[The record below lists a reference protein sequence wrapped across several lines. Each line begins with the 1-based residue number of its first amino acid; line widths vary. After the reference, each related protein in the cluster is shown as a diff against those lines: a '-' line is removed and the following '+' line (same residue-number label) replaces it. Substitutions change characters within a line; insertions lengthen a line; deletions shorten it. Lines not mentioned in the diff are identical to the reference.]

1 MKERFKALHAAMI
14 EAIHTEA
21 NKATPGNAK
30 RIYNKAQAIHQKI
43 VEDRQYTI
51 APAEFEHIWINS
63 NAVTLRGTRSMQ
75 VNLWS
80 KNIIA
85 QPQSDEE
92 EELQVR
98 KIEIYTD
105 GSGKDREA
113 GWGFVVV
120 EDNKETHAEC
130 GRVKTGKDK
139 ELPSK
144 GTNNT
149 GELEAIKQALGWI
162 EKHKPAQVWIRY
174 DSQYAANMTQGI
186 WRPKQHKEY
195 IKYIREKEREAN
207 KRSSVHWKHV
217 KGHSGDTW
225 NDRADELAE
234 EGRKIQP
241 EINTEGEEGNQT
253 QNTVGTR
260 QVLTTLGPTGWGES
274 TCHYYRYKG
283 EVARILRATT
293 KLGELNLPPRAKGYT
308 TAELEHAS
316 AETKTNIETD
326 PHSNIQS
333 KQQANARV
341 DRAYATLVNKKVQR
355 AELQKAKIRTC
366 SREMSL
372 KVNAANLDTAF
383 VTEKIGR
390 EEENLT
396 VLRMITDL
404 RGKQQTTQPVVT
416 ARYFERD
423 VSKRL
428 REAGHIRKSYEK
440 YEEID
445 NPLLWPMAT
454 KEALLSYTCM
464 EIEFAEIRE
473 SKQRR
478 KPNWRVLQYL
488 RRLQASKGKEVTEE
502 ERWIKRLEAEGY
514 KAEAVERIIQV
525 CEENDIEVICVKES
539 KLLIKAMDET
549 DTNQTLELIL
559 NKVNEN
565 RERQVEAKSTEV
577 IHPYTAESDTS
588 ACMQAD

>member
-1 MKERFKALHAAMI
+1 
-14 EAIHTEA
+14 
-21 NKATPGNAK
+21 
-30 RIYNKAQAIHQKI
+30 
-43 VEDRQYTI
+43 
-51 APAEFEHIWINS
+51 
-63 NAVTLRGTRSMQ
+63 
-75 VNLWS
+75 
-80 KNIIA
+80 
-85 QPQSDEE
+85 
-92 EELQVR
+92 
-98 KIEIYTD
+98 
-105 GSGKDREA
+105 
-113 GWGFVVV
+113 
-120 EDNKETHAEC
+120 
-130 GRVKTGKDK
+130 
-139 ELPSK
+139 
-144 GTNNT
+144 
-149 GELEAIKQALGWI
+149 
-162 EKHKPAQVWIRY
+162 
-174 DSQYAANMTQGI
+174 
-186 WRPKQHKEY
+186 
-195 IKYIREKEREAN
+195 
-207 KRSSVHWKHV
+207 
-217 KGHSGDTW
+217 
-225 NDRADELAE
+225 
-234 EGRKIQP
+234 
-241 EINTEGEEGNQT
+241 
-253 QNTVGTR
+253 
-260 QVLTTLGPTGWGES
+260 
-274 TCHYYRYKG
+274 
-283 EVARILRATT
+283 
-293 KLGELNLPPRAKGYT
+293 
-308 TAELEHAS
+308 
-316 AETKTNIETD
+316 
-326 PHSNIQS
+326 
-333 KQQANARV
+333 
-341 DRAYATLVNKKVQR
+341 
-355 AELQKAKIRTC
+355 
-366 SREMSL
+366 MSL

-473 SKQRR
+473 SEQRR

-525 CEENDIEVICVKES
+525 CEENGIEVICVKEN